1 MFDRSATTGSGGSP
15 TASALVRWMR
25 LATVAT
31 AGLFAATVVI
41 QVFLAG
47 VSIFDPANPRW
58 TDHRTVGEMIGTL
71 TIFLVIFAVV
81 GRLPL
86 LQIGM
91 ALAIFFLYGFQW
103 MFANMDN
110 GSVAALHAVNALLL
124 FWLSVELAKRAMAV
138 QRGMGR

>member
-1 MFDRSATTGSGGSP
+1 MRGQSITGGGRESM
-15 TASALVRWMR
+15 SSLVRWSR

-31 AGLFAATVVI
+31 AWLFAAAVVV

-47 VSIFDPANPRW
+47 ASIFDPANPRW

-91 ALAIFFLYGFQW
+91 AVAIFFLYGFQW
-103 MFANMDN
+103 MFANLDN
-110 GSVAALHAVNALLL
+110 GSVAALHAVNALAL
-124 FWLSVELAKRAMAV
+124 FWLSVELGKRAMV
-138 QRGMGR
+138 VHRGMGR